1 MAGCYMEVI
10 GKCPISSVVVCI
22 VIKKKYIELSSSS
35 ISIILSKSRIAI
47 GFPKIFFKIKCVVNN
62 NTLLIRAFGSMD
74 WLRQSVSYKGLV
86 LSTILQLSS
95 LPATLIPDGLV
106 ACQVPYVHRI
116 LSLLATYGS
125 SYMDMG

>member
-1 MAGCYMEVI
+1 MAGCYREGI

-47 GFPKIFFKIKCVVNN
+47 GFPKIFFLKCVVNN

-86 LSTILQLSS
+86 LSMVLQLNS

-106 ACQVPYVHRI
+106 AC
-116 LSLLATYGS
+116 
-125 SYMDMG
+125 

>member
-1 MAGCYMEVI
+1 MVGCYREGI
-10 GKCPISSVVVCI
+10 GKYPISSVVVCI

-35 ISIILSKSRIAI
+35 ISIILGKSRIAI

-86 LSTILQLSS
+86 LSTVLQLSS

-106 ACQVPYVHRI
+106 AC
-116 LSLLATYGS
+116 
-125 SYMDMG
+125 